1 MALLVVFAGLPG
13 SGKSVL
19 ARGVA
24 DAIGATYLRIDTI
37 ESAIVST
44 LMPYRDNPV
53 GYVVAERVAADQLI
67 AGRDVVADA
76 VNGVAAARAG
86 WVALAART
94 GAALRFAEVR
104 CSDLAEHRRRVQD
117 REPEMP
123 GHGVPTWEQVLRRRY
138 EPWPPELSGRC
149 IIDNIGDPAGHVA
162 RIVTRLPASRRD
174 RTYGST

>member
-1 MALLVVFAGLPG
+1 VTLLVVFAGLPG

-53 GYVVAERVAADQLI
+53 GYVVAERVAADQLA

-76 VNGVAAARAG
+76 VNGVAAARSG

-94 GAALRFAEVR
+94 GAVLRFVEVG
-104 CSDLAEHRRRVQD
+104 CSDLAEHRRRVEA
-117 REPEMP
+117 RKPEMP
-123 GHGVPTWEQVLRRRY
+123 GHGVPTWEQVRRRRY
-138 EPWPPELSGRC
+138 EPWPPELSGRLVV
-149 IIDNIGDPAGHVA
+149 DNIGDAAGHIA
-162 RIVTRLPASRRD
+162 RIITELSAAGQNR
-174 RTYGST
+174 